1 MPAVTAREASMRT
14 ATEQRCTA
22 SDGTELFYR
31 HWPAAAAGG
40 PRRGIVLFHRGHEHS
55 GRLQAVVDGLDL
67 PGYDMFAWDARGHGR
82 SPGERGWAEHFEVL
96 AADADAF
103 CRHLAAAHG
112 IEPEDLAV
120 VAQSVGAVV
129 AAAWLHDFAPRV
141 RCAVLAVPAFRVK
154 LYLPFAIP
162 GLRLLQRFKDPAFI
176 SSYVKAKLLTHDP
189 ERIASYQADP
199 LISRAIAVN
208 ILVGLFDAGRRVIA
222 DAPAIVTP
230 TQVLVA
236 GSDWVVR
243 KGPQREFFARLGAA
257 DKEIHEFPGFFH
269 DLLGEKDRRLPL
281 GQARGFIE
289 RRFAA
294 PPALPSLLDADRRG
308 WTRQELDRLEAPAPP
323 LPRLGYWLARRGL
336 ASVGRLSEGI
346 RLGLGTGFDS
356 GSTLDYV
363 YRDRPAGTT
372 PLGRMIDAAYLGSI
386 GWRGIRVRRRH
397 LEATLARAFARL
409 DAAGR
414 PVRLVDVAAG
424 HGRYVLSVLARST
437 VDGTTALLRDLSEV
451 NVERGRALIAE
462 LGLGGRAT
470 FEKGDAFAPSSLAEI
485 PRDRTVGVVSG
496 LFELF
501 PGNDPV
507 RASLAGLAAAIGPG
521 GFLIYTNQPWHPQLE
536 FIARVLSSHR
546 DGKPW
551 IMRRRTQLEMDQLV
565 AAAGF
570 RKLEQ
575 KIDRWG
581 IFTVSLAERVAG

>member
-1 MPAVTAREASMRT
+1 MRT
-14 ATEQRCTA
+14 PSEQRCAA

-31 HWPAAAAGG
+31 HWPAVAPASGG
-40 PRRGIVLFHRGHEHS
+40 QRRGLVLFHRGHEHS
-55 GRLQAVVDGLDL
+55 GRLQAVVDGLEL

-82 SPGERGWAEHFEVL
+82 SPGERGWAAHFGVL
-96 AADADAF
+96 VADADAF
-103 CRHLAAAHG
+103 CRHLAAAYG
-112 IEPEDLAV
+112 IAPEDLAV

-129 AAAWLHDFAPRV
+129 AAAWLHDFAPKV

-162 GLRLLQRFKDPAFI
+162 GLRLLQKFKDPAFI

-189 ERIASYQADP
+189 ERIASYQTDP

-208 ILVGLFDAGRRVIA
+208 ILVGLFDTSRRVIA
-222 DAPAIVTP
+222 DAAAILTP
-230 TQVLVA
+230 TQLLISGA
-236 GSDWVVR
+236 DWVVR
-243 KGPQREFFARLGAA
+243 KGPQRQFFARLGSA
-257 DKEIHEFPGFFH
+257 DKELHEFPGFFH
-269 DLLGEKDRRLPL
+269 DTLGEKDRHLPL
-281 GQARGFIE
+281 GKAREFIE

-294 PPALPSLLDADRRG
+294 PSAPVPLLDADRHG
-308 WTRQELDRLEAPAPP
+308 TTREELDRLEAPAPP
-323 LPRLGYWLARRGL
+323 LPRLGYWLMRRGL
-336 ASVGRLSEGI
+336 GGPGRLSDGI
-346 RLGLGTGFDS
+346 RLGLETGFDS

-363 YRDRPAGTT
+363 YRNRPAGTT

-386 GWRGIRVRRRH
+386 GWRGIRVRRQH
-397 LEATLARAFARL
+397 LEAALAGAFARL

-424 HGRYVLSVLARST
+424 HGRYVLCVLAAPST
-437 VDGTTALLRDLSEV
+437 GNGATALLRDWSEL
-451 NVERGRALIAE
+451 NVERGRQLIAE
-462 LGLGGRAT
+462 LGLGRRAT
-470 FEKGDAFAPSSLAEI
+470 FEKGDAFDPSSLAEI

-501 PGNDPV
+501 PDND
-507 RASLAGLAAAIGPG
+507 RIRTTLAGLAAAIGPG
-521 GFLIYTNQPWHPQLE
+521 GCLIYTNQPWHPQLE

-551 IMRRRTQLEMDQLV
+551 IMRRRTQAEIDQLV

-575 KIDRWG
+575 KIDQWG
-581 IFTVSLAERVAG
+581 IFTVSLAERVAA